1 MEGPRESPYCGE
13 TRVDARGAHADADP
27 SRPSRPRWQ
36 VLVIDPD
43 AERRERVVQVAR
55 RCGATARVLGHPATG
70 VSLPDERCRL
80 ALYAPPIGLPAEA
93 TQVLAGLRDH
103 GCAAIAYGDHGDRWS
118 LGNKARLLLEGA
130 VEILDSADPEFLF
143 RLERVLGSYLLTID
157 RRDEELAQV
166 RDLGQALGIVATS
179 PAMIDVL
186 RSVLRAGA
194 LSDLPVLISG
204 ETGTGKEL
212 LAHAIHW
219 LDARRRTRPFVPLN
233 CGAIS
238 PMLAESELFGH
249 RRGSFTGADR
259 DHKGLV
265 RAAQGG
271 VLFLD
276 EIGDLELGLQGKLLR
291 VLQEGRVLGVGEE
304 VETAVDVRVVA
315 ASNRNLGAMVEAG
328 AFRADLLHRLGVFTV
343 TVPPLRDRPRDIQPL
358 LEHFIAKHARL
369 FDRAVPEV
377 ATEVVQ
383 AVTRLRLEGN
393 AREVENLVRHAL
405 ASKRTDGPLRLGDLP
420 PETWRQLVAE
430 SGADPSC
437 AASSPVE
444 TSSIPAPGA
453 FLRAHHWSLADSLG
467 DCERALLEAALDLA
481 HGNQAGAARLLGIT
495 PRSVY
500 NKIRRLRIRGHGTT
514 LPE

>member
-1 MEGPRESPYCGE
+1 
-13 TRVDARGAHADADP
+13 
-27 SRPSRPRWQ
+27 
-36 VLVIDPD
+36 
-43 AERRERVVQVAR
+43 
-55 RCGATARVLGHPATG
+55 
-70 VSLPDERCRL
+70 
-80 ALYAPPIGLPAEA
+80 LYALPVGLPPE
-93 TQVLAGLRDH
+93 TTKVLAGLRDR
-103 GCAAIAYGDHGDRWS
+103 GCVAVAYGDHGDRWS
-118 LGNKARLLLEGA
+118 LSDKARLLLEGA
-130 VEILDSADPEFLF
+130 VEILDSAAPEFLF
-143 RLERVLGSYLLTID
+143 RLERVLDSHLLTID
-157 RRDEELAQV
+157 RTDAELAQIS
-166 RDLGQALGIVATS
+166 DLGRALGIVAIS
-179 PAMIDVL
+179 PAMTDVL

-212 LAHAIHW
+212 LARAIHW
-219 LDARRRTRPFVPLN
+219 LDARRRARPFVPLN

-265 RAAQGG
+265 RAAHGG

-276 EIGDLELGLQGKLLR
+276 EIGDLEPGLQGKLLR

-358 LEHFIAKHARL
+358 LEHFVAKHAGL

-377 ATEVVQ
+377 APEVVQ
-383 AVTRLRLEGN
+383 AVSQLRLEGN

-430 SGADPSC
+430 SGADASRAAPS
-437 AASSPVE
+437 SVEGSP
-444 TSSIPAPGA
+444 IPAPGA
-453 FLRAHHWSLADSLG
+453 FLRAHRWSLAESLG
-467 DCERALLEAALDLA
+467 DCERALLDAALDLA
-481 HGNQAGAARLLGIT
+481 HGNQTGAARLLGIT

-500 NKIRRLRIRGHGTT
+500 NKVRRFHIRGHGISF
-514 LPE
+514 PE